1 MPKKNYNKPEASKKQ
16 LEQELLEV
24 SEALWDA
31 NVRLAAEEKARTE
44 LLSNLSHDLR
54 ASMTALSSA
63 VELLKS
69 GHKIEKE
76 QYDELLNLMERR
88 INMQK
93 AILDDLFLLTKLDCK
108 SLSLKKEYVN
118 CGLFLEEYYYSCVAD
133 PKYKECKLRIMVP
146 EQFPYIVEIDA
157 QAINRVLDNLF
168 TNAFKYSGQNVRIC
182 LGAKKEGNEVWVYV
196 EDNGEGISGEDMP
209 FIFDRSFR
217 ASQSRTPDE
226 GGSGLGLAIAK
237 GIIEQ
242 HGGKI
247 WCESALGCGSCFT
260 FSLPIRSGGC

>member
-1 MPKKNYNKPEASKKQ
+1 MPKKSYNKPEVSKKQ

-24 SEALWDA
+24 SEALWNA

-54 ASMTALSSA
+54 ASMSALMSA

-76 QYDELLNLMERR
+76 QYDELLNLIERR

-108 SLSLKKEYVN
+108 SLSLKKEFVN

-133 PKYKECKLRIMVP
+133 PKYKECKLCIMVP
-146 EQFPYIVEIDA
+146 EQFPYMVEIDT

-168 TNAFKYSGQNVRIC
+168 ANAYKYSGQDVRIC
-182 LGAKKEGNEVWVYV
+182 LGAKKEDEDVWVYV
-196 EDNGEGISGEDMP
+196 EDNGDGISEEDLP
-209 FIFDRSFR
+209 FIFERSFR
-217 ASQSRTPDE
+217 ASQSRTPAE
-226 GGSGLGLAIAK
+226 GGS
-237 GIIEQ
+237 
-242 HGGKI
+242 
-247 WCESALGCGSCFT
+247 ALTVEVVVGYDEGSIT
-260 FSLPIRSGGC
+260 VS

>member
-93 AILDDLFLLTKLDCK
+93 AILDDLFLLTKIDCK
-108 SLSLKKEYVN
+108 SLSLKKEFVN
-118 CGLFLEEYYYSCVAD
+118 CGLLSGNSSHY
-133 PKYKECKLRIMVP
+133 P
-146 EQFPYIVEIDA
+146 ENP
-157 QAINRVLDNLF
+157 LF
-168 TNAFKYSGQNVRIC
+168 
-182 LGAKKEGNEVWVYV
+182 
-196 EDNGEGISGEDMP
+196 
-209 FIFDRSFR
+209 
-217 ASQSRTPDE
+217 
-226 GGSGLGLAIAK
+226 
-237 GIIEQ
+237 
-242 HGGKI
+242 
-247 WCESALGCGSCFT
+247 
-260 FSLPIRSGGC
+260 

>member
-108 SLSLKKEYVN
+108 SLSLKKESVN

-168 TNAFKYSGQNVRIC
+168 TNAFKYSGQNVRY
-182 LGAKKEGNEVWVYV
+182 EGLY
-196 EDNGEGISGEDMP
+196 
-209 FIFDRSFR
+209 
-217 ASQSRTPDE
+217 
-226 GGSGLGLAIAK
+226 
-237 GIIEQ
+237 
-242 HGGKI
+242 
-247 WCESALGCGSCFT
+247 
-260 FSLPIRSGGC
+260 